1 MHLNNDL
8 VSNWRWQWPH
18 CRRRCKEPWHLML
31 LPIAYSS
38 GRNSAHCCCPL
49 QTILLPFKRE
59 ASSPECLTTKYF
71 GQQWQGAIYK
81 SHPSAVSIQMAKE
94 ENLARTKAP
103 THLMSCSLLSHHLSA
118 SYLLSTCHLKN
129 FCDIHDTSLSFV
141 NMSVGWVWS
150 GLAWAQ
156 LNETLGCNLHGWHG
170 SVTQTSTPPVAQ
182 HYTMCVNL
190 QKC

>member
-1 MHLNNDL
+1 
-8 VSNWRWQWPH
+8 
-18 CRRRCKEPWHLML
+18 ML
-31 LPIAYSS
+31 LSIAYSS

-103 THLMSCSLLSHHLSA
+103 THLMSCSLLSHHLSV

-141 NMSVGWVWS
+141 NMSGGWVWS

-156 LNETLGCNLHGWHG
+156 LNETLGYNLHG
-170 SVTQTSTPPVAQ
+170 
-182 HYTMCVNL
+182 
-190 QKC
+190 